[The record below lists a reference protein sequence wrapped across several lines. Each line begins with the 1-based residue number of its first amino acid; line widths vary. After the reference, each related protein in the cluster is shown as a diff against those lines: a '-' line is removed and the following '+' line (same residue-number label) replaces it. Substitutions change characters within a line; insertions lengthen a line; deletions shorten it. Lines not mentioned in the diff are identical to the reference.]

1 MAAWKASTIAQYQQV
16 LKSQLLPAFSDLR
29 VSAIT
34 ESRMPQLLTQL
45 QDAGLSARRINLALL
60 VLEMVLR
67 TAVRRRLIREDPTEH
82 VRGLREPQTEVD
94 PLDPGMVTV
103 FIPHSRRRA

>member
-1 MAAWKASTIAQYQQV
+1 MAAWKASTIVQYQQV

-34 ESRMPQLLTQL
+34 ESRMQQLLTQL